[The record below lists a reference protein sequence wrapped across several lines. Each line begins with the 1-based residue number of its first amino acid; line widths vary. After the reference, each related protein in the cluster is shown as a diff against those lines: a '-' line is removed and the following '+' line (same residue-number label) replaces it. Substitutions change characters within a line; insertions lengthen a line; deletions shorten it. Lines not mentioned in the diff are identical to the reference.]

1 MTIRSPMHLAIFSAL
16 VSLGLVV
23 GCGKREPSKPTAGQD
38 AGAKQA
44 YVHDHGDGPHSHAAD
59 PHDESISETDLRKP
73 VDFKD
78 AVARI
83 KKYRED
89 IEVVVGGDVSG
100 RAHRPLDELD
110 IVLKWLPGI
119 ARDGQVAKD
128 QWETISTSAQQLR
141 ELFEKV
147 HGNIDNNKNPDF
159 PSVAKAV
166 DQAIARLE
174 AVTAAGEA
182 NP

>member
-1 MTIRSPMHLAIFSAL
+1 M
-16 VSLGLVV
+16 
-23 GCGKREPSKPTAGQD
+23 
-38 AGAKQA
+38 
-44 YVHDHGDGPHSHAAD
+44 
-59 PHDESISETDLRKP
+59 DLQKP

-78 AVARI
+78 AVACI

-89 IEVVVGGDVSG
+89 IEVAAGGGVSG
-100 RAHRPLDELD
+100 QTHRPLDELD

-119 ARDGQVAKD
+119 ARDSKVAKD
-128 QWETISTSAQQLR
+128 QWEAIDTSAQQLR

-147 HGNIDNNKNPDF
+147 HGHIDDNKNPDF
-159 PSVAKAV
+159 PLVAKAV

-182 NP
+182 KP